1 MAGEHGRGFAV
12 VADEIRLLAERV
24 TEATKRI
31 ATIVKSIQGDTYEA
45 VVAMEEST
53 QEVVKG
59 SLLADQA
66 GEALRSIYGAVDRQA
81 KMIEGIARAANER
94 AQTSEAVAAAMTRIA
109 DITRQTNAATQDTT
123 AAVSYLAELA
133 EQLRA
138 SVATFRLPEQTSEM
152 SPLLPAADGAYSPM
166 FNLPNLGSSTW
177 GEDIPQLPALPAA
190 PASAFNGMGLG
201 DEYSAA
207 GIGLG
212 NGYDTTGYD
221 YNDYA
226 GGGHDGYDSYRG
238 APPYTGMPAQQGY
251 ADQQYGQDQF
261 GNGPHPSDLYQ

>member
-1 MAGEHGRGFAV
+1 
-12 VADEIRLLAERV
+12 
-24 TEATKRI
+24 KRI

-59 SLLADQA
+59 SNLADQA

-138 SVATFRLPEQTSEM
+138 SVATFRLPEQTAEV
-152 SPLLPAADGAYSPM
+152 SPLLSQADNVYPPM
-166 FNLPNLGSSTW
+166 LNLPDLGSANW
-177 GEDIPQLPALPAA
+177 QDEIPQLPALPAA
-190 PASAFNGMGLG
+190 PAGAFTGTGLGGGEFNTGRYDFNGYG
-201 DEYSAA
+201 D
-207 GIGLG
+207 
-212 NGYDTTGYD
+212 
-221 YNDYA
+221 
-226 GGGHDGYDSYRG
+226 DGYDALYGTQS
-238 APPYTGMPAQQGY
+238 YTGVPAQQQLY
-251 ADQQYGQDQF
+251 TDNRYGQDQA
-261 GNGPHPSDLYQ
+261 GSDPRPSDLYQ